1 MGTRST
7 VHFSEKYLGGKR
19 ERKFCSIYQQ
29 YDGYPSGVGLFLGKF
44 LRDTRGN
51 GLTCIA
57 AQYVAK
63 IKDSPCNVYMTTHD
77 DKQEYNYYITK
88 ETGGRYP
95 IEETITI
102 KVTQENWT
110 YDRDTDTQKTW
121 YKRIFKGDLY
131 DFIRWCENEN

>member
-7 VHFSEKYLGGKR
+7 VHFSEKYSGR

-29 YDGYPSGVGLFLGKF
+29 YDGYPSAVGLFLGKF

-63 IKDSPCNVYMTTHD
+63 IKDKPYNVYMTSHD

-88 ETGGRYP
+88 VIEGNYPTGET
-95 IEETITI
+95 TIV

-110 YDRDTDTQKTW
+110 YDGATDTQKTC

-131 DFIRWCENEN
+131 EFIRWCENEN